1 MNKTKKMAKAGAT
14 LDKKPTIV
22 VAVLAG
28 VLGVMFILF
37 GILEVRPAPLF
48 ISHVLRCRASEDTPP
63 TQSTAPYTSQ
73 SSTHSRLL
81 FFSTKNLPSLVS
93 LSPPSLPSSS
103 PKLTFL
109 SSAIGAALFLVS
121 IVIYLV
127 GSFKLQK
134 TVGKG
139 NKTAVAVGKLTRNI
153 ACSLILSVL
162 GTAAFTVISPM
173 IDTAPYDSVPIGM
186 IVANFLMPMG
196 FTSGHFLL
204 IQFIFNS
211 LTRKKGQAKGGVAA
225 TQAGSTTV
233 GNTSAGSTKAKD
245 TSISA
250 VHPKVAEQA

>member
-1 MNKTKKMAKAGAT
+1 M
-14 LDKKPTIV
+14 
-22 VAVLAG
+22 
-28 VLGVMFILF
+28 
-37 GILEVRPAPLF
+37 
-48 ISHVLRCRASEDTPP
+48 LRCRGRPFPP
-63 TQSTAPYTSQ
+63 RRVPVQRP
-73 SSTHSRLL
+73 THHHNHQLTLGCS
-81 FFSTKNLPSLVS
+81 FSDKKIPL
-93 LSPPSLPSSS
+93 LSPPPLPFSS

-109 SSAIGAALFLVS
+109 SSAIGAALFLLS

-153 ACSLILSVL
+153 ACSLVLSVL
-162 GTAAFTVISPM
+162 STASFTVISPR
-173 IDTAPYDSVPIGM
+173 IDAAPYDMVPVGM

-233 GNTSAGSTKAKD
+233 GNDSAGSTKAPKD

-250 VHPKVAEQA
+250 VHPKVTDEV